1 MTSPVLE
8 ALIAAKVADIVDPP
22 RSWGK
27 EEKRRF
33 LQLPRDLQLYYAE
46 REKERDRVVRRA
58 QTEAGEARR
67 KLAEIEAKLAA
78 AEARL
83 EAIQKP
89 AEATN
94 GTEQA
99 AAAH

>member
-1 MTSPVLE
+1 MNSPVLE

-58 QTEAGEARR
+58 QTDAAEARR
-67 KLAEIEAKLAA
+67 KLAEAEAKLAA
-78 AEARL
+78 ARL

-94 GTEQA
+94 GTEPA
-99 AAAH
+99 AVNH